1 MKKDKD
7 DDMLKQLK
15 YTPPVDDDFDFI
27 LDDTEYKDKATQL
40 PDIKNNFSQTI
51 KKEMVDKETD
61 TYDELNKIIGAYIL
75 QINSKNFKSKEPSR
89 GELMTQARTVP
100 VQQKRDEKSSSSSSD
115 SEGFLG
121 RNVRRGI
128 RLAEIAGQTSL
139 MAYNVL
145 DTATGLTLDAAFAL
159 NNLMRQQN
167 QEEEEEEAE
176 APNPVEEVVEEEAS
190 GSNDF
195 IRERSRSHDDTDY
208 EDVGERLLRRGAS
221 RSRSSTPDKKHSK
234 KKWNLNILKYLKKCF
249 YYVIVNIMSA
259 VTEREIDED
268 GYVIIEP
275 IIKMDID
282 KKADSKKYNR
292 VYHREYYRK
301 ILSVKIEC
309 EHCGCSV
316 SKQKI
321 SVHQKSAKCQ
331 RLREQHKE
339 EGSVNEVK

>member
-1 MKKDKD
+1 MILVKNKLKKMKKDKD
-7 DDMLKQLK
+7 DEMLKQLK
-15 YTPPVDDDFDFI
+15 YTPPIVDDFDFI

-51 KKEMVDKETD
+51 KKEMVDKGVD
-61 TYDELNKIIGAYIL
+61 TYDDLNKIIGAYIL

-121 RNVRRGI
+121 RNLRRGV
-128 RLAEIAGQTSL
+128 RLAETAIQTSL

-167 QEEEEEEAE
+167 QEEEEAE
-176 APNPVEEVVEEEAS
+176 APNLVEEVVEEVPS

-195 IRERSRSHDDTDY
+195 IRERSRSRDDTEY
-208 EDVGERLLRRGAS
+208 EPDDDLGERLLRRGAS

-234 KKWNLNILKYLKKCF
+234 KK
-249 YYVIVNIMSA
+249 
-259 VTEREIDED
+259 
-268 GYVIIEP
+268 
-275 IIKMDID
+275 
-282 KKADSKKYNR
+282 
-292 VYHREYYRK
+292 
-301 ILSVKIEC
+301 
-309 EHCGCSV
+309 
-316 SKQKI
+316 
-321 SVHQKSAKCQ
+321 
-331 RLREQHKE
+331 
-339 EGSVNEVK
+339 